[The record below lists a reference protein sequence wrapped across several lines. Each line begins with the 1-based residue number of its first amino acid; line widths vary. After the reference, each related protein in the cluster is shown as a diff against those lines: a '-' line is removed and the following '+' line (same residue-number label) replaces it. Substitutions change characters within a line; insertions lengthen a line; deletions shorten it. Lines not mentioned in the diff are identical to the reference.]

1 MFKRLVTS
9 TLLVGAVMSL
19 VPAMASA
26 EEFRRDRDRDWDRDR
41 ARIEYRERIRH
52 ERIRGYYD
60 RFGCWHRY

>member
-1 MFKRLVTS
+1 
-9 TLLVGAVMSL
+9 MSL